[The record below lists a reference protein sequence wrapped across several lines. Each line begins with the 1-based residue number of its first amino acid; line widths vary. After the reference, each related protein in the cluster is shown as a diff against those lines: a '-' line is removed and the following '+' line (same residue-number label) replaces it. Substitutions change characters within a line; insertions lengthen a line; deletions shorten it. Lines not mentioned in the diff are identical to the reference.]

1 MTTIADIT
9 AHLERW
15 APLAYQESYDN
26 AGLLVGEAD
35 RPAAGVLVT
44 LDVTEAVIE
53 EAVRRDCNLVVAHH
67 PLIFKGLR
75 QVNRRSY
82 VGRAVVA
89 AVRHNVAV
97 YAAHT
102 NLDNVAGGVNFRI
115 AERLG
120 LENVRILAPK
130 RQTLKKL
137 VVFVPQVHTQ
147 ELLDALHQVGAGRI
161 GNYEGCSFRTSGT
174 GAFTPNDAADPH
186 IGESGRPEEVT
197 EDRVEVMFPVPL
209 TRRVL
214 AAMREAHPYEE
225 VAYYLTALE
234 NENQEVG
241 AGAVGILPQPMA
253 ENAFLA
259 FLKEK
264 MPTKCVKHTALRQ
277 RPVQKVAVCGGAGIF
292 LLPDAVRAGAD
303 VFVTSDVKYHEFF
316 DADGKLVL
324 ADIGHY
330 ESEVF
335 TKDLIFEHLSK
346 RFTNIAVNLS
356 ETGTNPVFY
365 A

>member
-9 AHLERW
+9 AHLESW

-35 RPAAGVLVT
+35 RPVAGVLVT
-44 LDVTEAVIE
+44 LDVTEAVID

-75 QVNRRSY
+75 QVNQRSY

-102 NLDNVAGGVNFRI
+102 NLDNVAGGVSFRI
-115 AERLG
+115 AGRLG

-130 RQTLKKL
+130 RQTLQKL
-137 VVFVPQVHTQ
+137 VVFVPQAHTQ
-147 ELLDALHQVGAGRI
+147 ELLDALHQAGAGRI
-161 GNYEGCSFRTSGT
+161 GNYEGCSFRAAGT
-174 GAFTPNDAADPH
+174 GAFTPNGAANPH
-186 IGESGRPEEVT
+186 IGESGRAEEVT

-234 NENQEVG
+234 NESQEVG
-241 AGAVGILPQPMA
+241 AGAVGTLPQPMA
-253 ENAFLA
+253 EHAFLA

-264 MPTKCVKHTALRQ
+264 MPTKCIKHTALRHK
-277 RPVQKVAVCGGAGIF
+277 PVQKVAVCGGAGVF
-292 LLPDAVRAGAD
+292 LLPDVIRAGAD

-335 TKDLIFEHLSK
+335 TKDLIFEHLSNK
-346 RFTNIAVNLS
+346 FANIAVNLS